1 MRIFSHCRP
10 LQAVWRRCRASSNSK
25 GRPTTGPGYDLVFS
39 VFVFD
44 PEENRGGEIGIKTS
58 LLENSMLA
66 TVEVYYCKFSDLQ
79 VDFFN
84 DAQFALVA
92 SNAGGS
98 EPVTALP

>member
-1 MRIFSHCRP
+1 MRISWHCRP
-10 LQAVWRRCRASSNSK
+10 LPAIWCRCTASSNSK
-25 GRPTTGPGYDLVFS
+25 GRPTSGPGYDLVFS
-39 VFVFD
+39 SFVFD